1 MAQKLPQKRRIF
13 LKIISHVYKK
23 YKHAIISKDRS
34 LFLEDYTMLYGF
46 LLFLYVFNCLLLITI
61 ILMQKGKSSMGLGAM
76 GGGAQM
82 LFGGSGGQD
91 LFQKITWVLGVI
103 FMVGALTLSLMKSNQ
118 SKSFEY
124 IQTNY
129 TQNSAQ

>member
-1 MAQKLPQKRRIF
+1 
-13 LKIISHVYKK
+13 
-23 YKHAIISKDRS
+23 
-34 LFLEDYTMLYGF
+34 
-46 LLFLYVFNCLLLITI
+46 
-61 ILMQKGKSSMGLGAM
+61 MGLGAM

-118 SKSFEY
+118 AKSFDY
-124 IQTNY
+124 ITTNY
-129 TQNSAQ
+129 TKNNTQQN